1 MEIKPL
7 ECIDRIEVL
16 DKVKQLFLIPEME
29 VMTTKMAA
37 AYFRVPLEAINSCY
51 NRNKV
56 EIDSDGVVVK
66 RVDDFRIVQDEQFY
80 ETRIKGGIEFKT
92 PELTFAV
99 SYGKGIKVF
108 PRRAILRIAMLLRDS
123 EVAREVRT
131 QLLNVVEHVT
141 KNDLRVRS
149 NGLRRR

>member
-1 MEIKPL
+1 M
-7 ECIDRIEVL
+7 

-29 VMTTKMAA
+29 VMTTKMVAE
-37 AYFRVPLEAINSCY
+37 YFEVDVKTIQSVY
-51 NRNKV
+51 QRNKSEV
-56 EIDSDGVVVK
+56 DSDGVVVE
-66 RVDDFRIVQDEQFY
+66 VGNRIRQKLDTFKVQ
-80 ETRIKGGIEFKT
+80 
-92 PELTFAV
+92 V
-99 SYGKGIKVF
+99 SNHRGYFSVNGLNLSNANNTLF